1 MNPDI
6 ASVSTD
12 TALQI
17 VANRRRRTLLMQL
30 RDNED
35 GGVALRELTERIVQE
50 ESAASSPFDADHDRI
65 AIELHHD
72 HLPKLSDAGIL
83 TYDADTQM
91 VWYFGTDRV
100 ERLLEF
106 VSLEL
111 E

>member
-1 MNPDI
+1 MNLDT

-17 VANRRRRTLLMQL
+17 VANRRRRILLTHL
-30 RDNED
+30 RENGG
-35 GGVALRELTERIVQE
+35 GGVPLRELTEQIAQE
-50 ESAASSPFDADHDRI
+50 ESAALSPFDADNDRI

-91 VWYFGTDRV
+91 VWYFATGRV

>member
-1 MNPDI
+1 MNPDTV
-6 ASVSTD
+6 SVSTD
-12 TALQI
+12 TALKI
-17 VANRRRRTLLMQL
+17 VANRRRRILLTQL
-30 RDNED
+30 RENGG
-35 GGVALRELTERIVQE
+35 GGVPLRELTEQIAQE
-50 ESAASSPFDADHDRI
+50 ESVASSLFDADHDRI

-91 VWYFGTDRV
+91 VWYVAAARV